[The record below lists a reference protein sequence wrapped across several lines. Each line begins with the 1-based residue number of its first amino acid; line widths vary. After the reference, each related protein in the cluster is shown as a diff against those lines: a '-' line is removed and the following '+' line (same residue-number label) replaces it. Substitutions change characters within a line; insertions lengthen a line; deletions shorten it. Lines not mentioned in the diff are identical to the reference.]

1 MWYFSFFVD
10 FHLYCA
16 LFMWHT
22 QNLWRSTRIGWA
34 FGGSPLSRCL
44 LEFLQICNRLRYR
57 YSIVNHV
64 VSTARAAALS
74 VRLQVP
80 FLD

>member
-34 FGGSPLSRCL
+34 FVAPLPRYL
-44 LEFLQICNRLRYR
+44 FAVLQILNCLRYR
-57 YSIVNHV
+57 YAIVNHV
-64 VSTARAAALS
+64 VSTAWAAALS